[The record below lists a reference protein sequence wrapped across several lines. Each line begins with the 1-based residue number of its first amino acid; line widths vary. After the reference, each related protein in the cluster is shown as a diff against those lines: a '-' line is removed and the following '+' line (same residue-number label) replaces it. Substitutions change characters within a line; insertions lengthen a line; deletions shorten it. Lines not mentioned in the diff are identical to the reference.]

1 MNKPGLTQRLEKLL
15 ELNHALAEATETET
29 LLQRICSA
37 CVDLLPCEL
46 ASVLVLDEQEPALR
60 FLVSPWFH
68 GQALQDVRVPLRGS
82 LAGRALTSGEVV
94 IAMDVA
100 QEADHFKEADDVTG
114 FVTRSLIAVPLRQ
127 HAKPLAV
134 LEAINPFTSPDKE
147 DLFLLSFLASQAEVA
162 LRLQEVQQGTQK
174 AEEEMRRLE
183 RMKSDFIAI
192 ASHEL
197 RTPLGLVLGHATFLR
212 EVIDPA
218 YRPQLDIIV
227 RNAMRLKEIVD
238 NLANLENVQRGTS
251 SLRRRIFSVKRLLEE
266 TRDRFYQEAVQK
278 GLSLQV
284 KTDESAMTV
293 EGDVEKIAI
302 ALDNL
307 VRNAITFTN
316 PGGRVLLMAKQ
327 RAGYVEVSVIDNGI
341 GIPAA
346 DLPRVFERFYQAES
360 HLTRKHGGLGLGL
373 SVAKMMVELHGG
385 RIWAESVE
393 GKGSKFTFILPLA
406 AEATPNTSQ
415 V

>member
-1 MNKPGLTQRLEKLL
+1 MNKPDLAQRLEKLL
-15 ELNHALAEATETET
+15 ELNHALAEASETEA
-29 LLQRICSA
+29 LLQRVCSA

-46 ASVLVLDEQEPALR
+46 ASVLVLDEKEPALR

-68 GQALQDVRVPLRGS
+68 GQALQEVRVPLRRS
-82 LAGRALTSGEVV
+82 LAGRAFVSGEMV

-100 QEADHFKEADDVTG
+100 HETGHFKGADEATG
-114 FVTRSLIAVPLRQ
+114 FVTRSLVAIPLQQRG
-127 HAKPLAV
+127 KTLAV
-134 LEAINPFTSPDKE
+134 LEAVNLVAPPDEE
-147 DLFLLSFLASQAEVA
+147 DIFLLSFLASQAEVA

-238 NLANLENVQRGTS
+238 DLANLENVQRGTA
-251 SLRRRIFSVKRLLEE
+251 SLRRRTFSIKRLVEE
-266 TRDRFYQEAVQK
+266 TRDRFYQEAIQK
-278 GLSLQV
+278 GLLLQV
-284 KTDESAMTV
+284 KTDEDAMMV
-293 EGDVEKIAI
+293 EGDVAKIAI

-316 PGGRVLLMAKQ
+316 PGGRVLLMATQ
-327 RAGYVEVSVIDNGI
+327 RAGHVEVSVIDNGI

-346 DLPRVFERFYQAES
+346 DLPRIFERFYQAES

-373 SVAKMMVELHGG
+373 SVAKMMIEMHGG

-393 GKGSKFTFILPLA
+393 GKGSKFTFVLPLA
-406 AEATPNTSQ
+406 AEENPNSSQ